1 MEKILFYN
9 KLCKKKLMLDKC
21 VYNFKFNVDFLYFLI
36 YDKERKWMYYI
47 WELIYCCFYF
57 LFFLNK
63 VEGFDKMIEN
73 DSLKR
78 GIITRRNDDKV

>member
-1 MEKILFYN
+1 MNVLYLRINIL
-9 KLCKKKLMLDKC
+9 LL
-21 VYNFKFNVDFLYFLI
+21 
-36 YDKERKWMYYI
+36 
-47 WELIYCCFYF
+47 
-57 LFFLNK
+57 LFFIFFNK